1 MAFRLKLEV
10 VMRQIKAVTTAGLLL
25 LACMLVSPALLA
37 DDEWDDDWVNVHEED
52 PWESWN
58 RKVFGFNDTLDR
70 WALKPVAKGYR
81 AVTPKP
87 VRRSVRNVFRN
98 AGEGRNLVNNLLQ
111 AKFHDAGVDVSRFML
126 NTTFGLF
133 GVFDVATKMGLQGNN
148 EDFGQTL
155 GKWGVESGPYLV
167 LPLLGPSTLRDAPA
181 MIPDTYTMVFPYI
194 SRHSVRYGVAGVQ
207 IVSIRESLLDTE
219 KLMGGDKYSFIR
231 NAYLQNREYRVN
243 DGDVEDDF

>member
-1 MAFRLKLEV
+1 MALCLKLEV
-10 VMRQIKAVTTAGLLL
+10 VMRQIKGVTVSGLLIM
-25 LACMLVSPALLA
+25 ACMLASPPLLA
-37 DDEWDDDWVNVHEED
+37 DDQWDDDWVIVHEQD

-58 RKVFGFNDTLDR
+58 RKVFGFNETMDR
-70 WALKPVAKGYR
+70 WVLKPVAKGYR
-81 AVTPKP
+81 TVTPMP
-87 VRRSVRNVFRN
+87 VRRSVRNVLRN
-98 AGEGRNLVNNLLQ
+98 WGEGRNLANNLLQ
-111 AKFHDAGVDVSRFML
+111 GKVTDAGVDVSRFL
-126 NTTFGLF
+126 FNSTFGLL

-155 GKWGVESGPYLV
+155 GKWGVKSGPYVV

-181 MIPDTYTMVFPYI
+181 MIPDTYTTVYPYI
-194 SRHSVRYGVAGVQ
+194 SNHHVRYGVAGVQ

-243 DGDVEDDF
+243 DGNVEDDF

>member
-1 MAFRLKLEV
+1 MALCIKLEV
-10 VMRQIKAVTTAGLLL
+10 DMRQIKAVTVAGLLVM
-25 LACMLVSPALLA
+25 ACMLVSPPLLA
-37 DDEWDDDWVNVHEED
+37 DDQWDDDWVIVHEQD

-58 RKVFGFNDTLDR
+58 RKVYGFNETLDR
-70 WALKPVAKGYR
+70 WALRPVAKGYR
-81 AVTPKP
+81 AVTPKR

-98 AGEGRNLVNNLLQ
+98 AGEGRNLMNNLLQ
-111 AKFHDAGVDVSRFML
+111 AKFYDAGVDISRFVF
-126 NTTFGLF
+126 NTTFGVF

-155 GKWGVESGPYLV
+155 GKWGVRSGPYVV

-181 MIPDTYTMVFPYI
+181 MIPDTYTSVYPYI
-194 SRHSVRYGVAGVQ
+194 SNYHVRYGMAGVQ
-207 IVSIRESLLDTE
+207 IISIRESLLDTE

-231 NAYLQNREYRVN
+231 NAYLQNRAYKVY

>member
-1 MAFRLKLEV
+1 MAFRLDLEV
-10 VMRQIKAVTTAGLLL
+10 VMRQIKAVTTAGVFLI
-25 LACMLVSPALLA
+25 ACMLVSPPLLA

-58 RKVFGFNDTLDR
+58 RKVYGFNETLDR
-70 WALKPVAKGYR
+70 WALRPVAKGYR

-98 AGEGRNLVNNLLQ
+98 AGEGRNLINNLLQ
-111 AKFHDAGVDVSRFML
+111 AKFYDAGVDVSRFMF

-133 GVFDVATKMGLQGNN
+133 GIFDVATKMGLQGNN

-155 GKWGVESGPYLV
+155 GKWGVRSGPYMV

-181 MIPDTYTMVFPYI
+181 MIPDTYVGVYPYI
-194 SRHSVRYGVAGVQ
+194 SSYQVRYGIASVQ
-207 IVSIRESLLDTE
+207 MISIRESLLDTE